1 MVVPHQLGALI
12 MKTLFGIA
20 AVLAVTAISLATIDS
35 AEARGP
41 RGAGNVSMSNIQVG
55 PRVTAPV
62 IRPDRIAPQS
72 RPPRQINGPR
82 ESGQGIN
89 CHYVR
94 QATHLVAT
102 SRTIYRP
109 HRVCPQRI

>member
-1 MVVPHQLGALI
+1 

-20 AVLAVTAISLATIDS
+20 AIVAVTAISLTTIDS

-62 IRPDRIAPQS
+62 IRPDRVAPQS

-82 ESGQGIN
+82 ESGNGFN
-89 CHYVR
+89 CHRV
-94 QATHLVAT
+94 
-102 SRTIYRP
+102 SRWVHIPGSSRIVLRP
-109 HRVCPQRI
+109 NWQPHQTQCPQRY

>member
-1 MVVPHQLGALI
+1 
-12 MKTLFGIA
+12 MKTFFGIA
-20 AVLAVTAISLATIDS
+20 AAVAVAAISLTTIDS

-41 RGAGNVSMSNIQVG
+41 RGAGNVSMGNIQVG

-62 IRPDRIAPQS
+62 IRPDRVAPQS

-89 CHYVR
+89 CAMVGQQFTQRHI
-94 QATHLVAT
+94 LSS
-102 SRTIYRP
+102 SRMVSRP
-109 HRVCPQRI
+109 VPGTGRMQCRQRI

>member
-1 MVVPHQLGALI
+1 

-20 AVLAVTAISLATIDS
+20 AVVAIAAISLTTIDS

-41 RGAGNVSMSNIQVG
+41 RGAGNVSMRNIQVG

-62 IRPDRIAPQS
+62 IRPDRVAPQP
-72 RPPRQINGPR
+72 RPPRQIAGPR
-82 ESGQGIN
+82 ESGRAVN
-89 CHYVR
+89 CRSVRR
-94 QATHLVAT
+94 QAHDART

-109 HRVCPQRI
+109 YTGCLQRI